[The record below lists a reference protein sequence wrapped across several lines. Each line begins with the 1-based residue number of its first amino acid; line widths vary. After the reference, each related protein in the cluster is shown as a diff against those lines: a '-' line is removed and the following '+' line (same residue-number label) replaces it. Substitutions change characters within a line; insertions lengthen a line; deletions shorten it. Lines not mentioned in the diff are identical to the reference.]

1 MTGIEIGLL
10 ILLAG
15 VVGITG
21 GKMWGIKTVET
32 KFLPRV
38 EHDLS
43 CANVQLQSAAAVRAM
58 KEEIIKAIKENGN
71 KCSGCQGDSPHP
83 TQ

>member
-1 MTGIEIGLL
+1 MTGIETGLL

-15 VVGITG
+15 VMGVTG

-38 EHDLS
+38 EHDLG
-43 CANVQLQSAAAVRAM
+43 CANVQLKRNAALQKV
-58 KEEIIKAIKENGN
+58 KEEIIEAIKDNG
-71 KCSGCQGDSPHP
+71 KCSQCKGDSSHP
-83 TQ
+83 SQ

>member
-1 MTGIEIGLL
+1 MTGIETGLL

-15 VVGITG
+15 VVGVTG

-38 EHDLS
+38 EHDLG
-43 CANVQLQSAAAVRAM
+43 CANMQLRRDKALIQM
-58 KEEIIKAIKENGN
+58 KEDIIEAIKNNG
-71 KCSGCQGDSPHP
+71 KCSQCQGDSPHP
-83 TQ
+83 SQ

>member
-1 MTGIEIGLL
+1 MTGIETGLL

-15 VVGITG
+15 VVGVTG

-43 CANVQLQSAAAVRAM
+43 CANLQLKRDATLKSV
-58 KEEIIKAIKENGN
+58 KDEIIKAIKENG
-71 KCSGCQGDSPHP
+71 KCSTCQGDPSHP
-83 TQ
+83 AQ